1 VNKVPLLPDRSF
13 SEDRMKEEGKRRKRM
28 TKKWNVWLEGTIL
41 AGLLVCTSVVAD
53 GRGLQYGQ
61 GGQSQ
66 PPAQQS
72 EKPKTPEVTPL
83 TLDAPAPVNAEE
95 DAAYKS
101 FFAVLPNDSAKKIDL
116 GEAFLQKYPES
127 RYKSPVYGALTFA
140 YVQVGNMQKMQE
152 IGEKEIA
159 LVPNDVSTLSLLAQT
174 LPRGIR
180 GSASSPENVQA
191 LTKAEQYSRQAIEVA
206 PTLAKPEGMTD
217 EAFASAKN
225 QALAMAH
232 SGLGLVFV
240 RRGKNAEAI
249 PELEQAIRVDPN
261 PDPVNYYLLGM
272 ANKATSHFDDAIAA
286 LNKCVAMAGPMQGTC
301 KAQADD
307 AKKLGATQLSAP
319 K

>member
-1 VNKVPLLPDRSF
+1 MRRNWKFGLEAVAIAVLLACG
-13 SEDRMKEEGKRRKRM
+13 SEVRAAQSSQSGP
-28 TKKWNVWLEGTIL
+28 G
-41 AGLLVCTSVVAD
+41 S
-53 GRGLQYGQ
+53 
-61 GGQSQ
+61 QSQ

-72 EKPKTPEVTPL
+72 DKPKTPEVTPL
-83 TLDAPAPVNAEE
+83 TLDAPAPVSAEE
-95 DAAYKS
+95 DAAYKA
-101 FFAVLPNDSAKKIDL
+101 FVAVLANDSAKKIEL
-116 GEAFLQKYPES
+116 GEAFVQKYPES
-127 RYKSPVYGALTFA
+127 RYKSPVYGALTYA
-140 YVQVGNMQKMQE
+140 YVQAGNMQKMQE

-159 LVPNDVSTLSLLAQT
+159 LAPSDVSTLALLAQT

-180 GSASSPENVQA
+180 GSASSAENMQVLA
-191 LTKAEQYSRQAIEVA
+191 RAEQYSKQAMEIA
-206 PTLAKPEGMTD
+206 PTLPKPDGMTD

-249 PELEQAIRVDPN
+249 PELEQAIKVDPN
-261 PDPVNYYLLGM
+261 PDPVNFYLLGM

-286 LNKCVAMAGPMQGTC
+286 FKKCVAMSGPMQGTC
-301 KAQADD
+301 QAQADD